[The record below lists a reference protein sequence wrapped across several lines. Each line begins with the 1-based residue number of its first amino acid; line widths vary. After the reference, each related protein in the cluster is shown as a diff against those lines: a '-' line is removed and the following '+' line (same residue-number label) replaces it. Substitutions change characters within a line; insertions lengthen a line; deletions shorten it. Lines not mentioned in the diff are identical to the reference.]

1 MITTKTADS
10 DICVIT
16 SGIPRKPG
24 MTREELIGI
33 NAGIVK
39 SVCESLI
46 KHSPNTIIIVVSNPM
61 DTMTYLA
68 LQSNRIT

>member
-1 MITTKTADS
+1 
-10 DICVIT
+10 
-16 SGIPRKPG
+16 

-39 SVCESLI
+39 GVTQNILQ
-46 KHSPNTIIIVVSNPM
+46 HSPDAIIIIISNPM

-68 LQSNRIT
+68 LKAAASKEQDNRYGWYIRQQPL